1 MAHTGLR
8 PPTMADVARQAG
20 VSHQTVSRVLG
31 DHPNVRE
38 ETRARVL
45 RAIEEMGY
53 RRNFS
58 ARALATRR
66 TRTLGVV
73 ASDTTLYGPASTLF
87 ALEEAARSEGYLVS
101 TVSLRKLTMETLSE
115 AMDHLSEGGVE
126 GVVAIAPQRSAVDA
140 LAELRHPFPVVVVG
154 GGSGVEIPSVSVDQH
169 LGARLA
175 TGHLLAAGHRSV
187 WHLAGPE
194 EWQEAADRAA
204 GWRATLEEAGVEP
217 PMTLCGDWSP
227 LSGYRAGQELAG
239 WVGRGLTAVFAAND
253 QMALGVL
260 RALREAGVRTPQD
273 AGGGRLRRH
282 PGVGVLRTSSDH
294 RPAGLRGGGQA
305 RHRTAPGADRGAAA
319 RRRAP
324 HRDRTPTRGPREY
337 VPSGRSTGGRTP
349 LTYRRPTSTA
359 VWPTFRTMIDRL
371 DALQPVPSS
380 TSRSVPG
387 PALQRRRTCSAE
399 GTSSPLRSAWR
410 RRAV

>member
-1 MAHTGLR
+1 MAHTRLR

-31 DHPNVRE
+31 DHPNVRDA
-38 ETRARVL
+38 TRARVL

-87 ALEEAARSEGYLVS
+87 ALEEAARAKGYLVS
-101 TVSLRKLTMETLSE
+101 TVSLRKLTMESLSE
-115 AMDHLSEGGVE
+115 ALDHLSEGGVE

-140 LAELRHPFPVVVVG
+140 LAELRHPFPVVIVG
-154 GGSGVEIPSVSVDQH
+154 GGPGVDITCVGVDQH

-175 TGHLLAAGHRSV
+175 TGHLLAAGHRTV

-194 EWQEAADRAA
+194 DWQEAADRAA
-204 GWRATLEEAGVEP
+204 GWRDTLEAAGVEP
-217 PMTLCGDWSP
+217 PMLLRGDWSP

-239 WVGRGLTAVFAAND
+239 WVGRGLTAVFVAND

-273 AGGGRLRRH
+273 VAVVGFDDIPEAEFFAPPLTTVRQDFSAVGKRGIALLLDLIEGR
-282 PGVGVLRTSSDH
+282 P
-294 RPAGLRGGGQA
+294 PA
-305 RHRTAPGADRGAAA
+305 TAPRVEIEPQLVVRASTFPYAAQ
-319 RRRAP
+319 P
-324 HRDRTPTRGPREY
+324 DG
-337 VPSGRSTGGRTP
+337 TP
-349 LTYRRPTSTA
+349 L
-359 VWPTFRTMIDRL
+359 
-371 DALQPVPSS
+371 
-380 TSRSVPG
+380 
-387 PALQRRRTCSAE
+387 
-399 GTSSPLRSAWR
+399 
-410 RRAV
+410 

>member
-1 MAHTGLR
+1 MTNAQFR
-8 PPTMADVARQAG
+8 PPTMADVARVAG

-31 DHPNVRE
+31 EHPNVRDA
-38 ETRARVL
+38 TRARVL

-87 ALEEAARSEGYLVS
+87 ALEEAARAEGYLVS
-101 TVSLRKLTMETLSE
+101 TVSLRKLTVEKLSE
-115 AMDHLSEGGVE
+115 ALDHLSEGGVE
-126 GVVAIAPQRSAVDA
+126 GVVAITPQRSAVDA

-154 GGSGVEIPSVSVDQH
+154 SGTGVDIPGVSVDQH

-175 TGHLLAAGHRSV
+175 TGHLLAAGHRKV

-194 EWQEAADRAA
+194 DWQEAADRAA
-204 GWRATLEEAGVEP
+204 GWRATLEAAGVEP
-217 PMTLCGDWSP
+217 PMLLRGDWSP

-239 WVGRGLTAVFAAND
+239 WVGRGLTAVFVAND

-273 AGGGRLRRH
+273 VAV
-282 PGVGVLRTSSDH
+282 VGFDDIPESEFF
-294 RPAGLRGGGQA
+294 
-305 RHRTAPGADRGAAA
+305 AP
-319 RRRAP
+319 
-324 HRDRTPTRGPREY
+324 
-337 VPSGRSTGGRTP
+337 P
-349 LTYRRPTSTA
+349 LTTVRQDFSAVGKRGIALLLELIEGRPPATTARIAIEPQLVVRASTFPYA
-359 VWPTFRTMIDRL
+359 
-371 DALQPVPSS
+371 AQSEGVP
-380 TSRSVPG
+380 
-387 PALQRRRTCSAE
+387 L
-399 GTSSPLRSAWR
+399 
-410 RRAV
+410 

>member
-1 MAHTGLR
+1 MSHTRLR
-8 PPTMADVARQAG
+8 PPTMADVARLAG

-31 DHPNVRE
+31 DHPNVRDA
-38 ETRARVL
+38 TRDRVL

-87 ALEEAARSEGYLVS
+87 ALEEAARAEGYLVS
-101 TVSLRKLTMETLSE
+101 TVSLRELTTEKLSE
-115 AMDHLSEGGVE
+115 ALDHLSEGGVE
-126 GVVAIAPQRSAVDA
+126 GVVAIAPQRSAVEA

-154 GGSGVEIPSVSVDQH
+154 GGSGTVIPGVGVDQH

-175 TGHLLAAGHRSV
+175 TGHLLAAGHRTV

-194 EWQEAADRAA
+194 DWQEAADRAA
-204 GWRATLEEAGVEP
+204 GWRATLEAAGVEP
-217 PMTLCGDWSP
+217 PMMLRGDWSP

-239 WVGRGLTAVFAAND
+239 WVGRGLTAVFVAND

-273 AGGGRLRRH
+273 VAVVGFDDIPESEFFAPPLTTVRQDFSTVGKRGIALLLESIEGR
-282 PGVGVLRTSSDH
+282 P
-294 RPAGLRGGGQA
+294 PAGPPRVAIEPQLVVRASTFPSAAQ
-305 RHRTAPGADRGAAA
+305 PGGAA
-319 RRRAP
+319 
-324 HRDRTPTRGPREY
+324 
-337 VPSGRSTGGRTP
+337 
-349 LTYRRPTSTA
+349 L
-359 VWPTFRTMIDRL
+359 
-371 DALQPVPSS
+371 
-380 TSRSVPG
+380 
-387 PALQRRRTCSAE
+387 
-399 GTSSPLRSAWR
+399 
-410 RRAV
+410 